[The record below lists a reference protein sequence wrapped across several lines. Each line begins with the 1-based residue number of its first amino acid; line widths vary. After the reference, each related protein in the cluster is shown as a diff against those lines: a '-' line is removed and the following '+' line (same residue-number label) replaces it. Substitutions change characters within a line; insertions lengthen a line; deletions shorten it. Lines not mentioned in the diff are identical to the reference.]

1 MEIAAEELKIS
12 RGYLDDLVG
21 VKSSDDV
28 LGDIFSN
35 FCIGK

>member
-1 MEIAAEELKIS
+1 MEIAAEELRVS
-12 RGYLDDLVG
+12 RSYLDDLVG
-21 VKSSDDV
+21 RKTPDDV